1 MNDNALLDSAGIAQQ
16 IITGLVESVPNILKA
31 LVVFIIGYILAK
43 LIAKLVLTGLQKA
56 GIDKLKDKLD
66 EIEIVSKSNISFLPS
81 SAISKSIY
89 YFILLTVTVTAVD
102 ILQIDAITELLK
114 EFMILLPNLFVAVII
129 LILGLLIAEAIRKM
143 VQGTCESLG
152 IPAAKVI
159 ATFVFFFVI
168 INALMIAL
176 KKATIPTQFL
186 TDNLTLL
193 FGGIVAAFAIGYGL
207 SSKGIMSSFLSSYY
221 SKSRFNLGDVITIDG
236 SHGEIVEMDS
246 TTIVIQSK
254 EGRTVVPLSK
264 FTEEKVIIHDA

>member
-1 MNDNALLDSAGIAQQ
+1 MNETSSSLIQTILN
-16 IITGLVESVPNILKA
+16 GLIESVPNILKA
-31 LVVFIIGYILAK
+31 LVIFIIGYILAK
-43 LIAKLVLTGLQKA
+43 LIAKLVLKGLQKA
-56 GIDKLKDKLD
+56 GVDKLKDKLD
-66 EIEIVSKSNISFLPS
+66 EIEMVSKSNISFLPS
-81 SAISKSIY
+81 SAIAKSIY
-89 YFILLTVTVTAVD
+89 YFVLLAVTITAVD

-114 EFMILLPNLFVAVII
+114 EFMILLPNLFVAIII
-129 LILGLLIAEAIRKM
+129 LILGLLIADGVRNM

-159 ATFVFFFVI
+159 ATFVFFFVM

-207 SSKGIMSSFLSSYY
+207 ASKGIMSSFLSSYY
-221 SKSRFNLGDVITIDG
+221 SKSRFNLGDTITIDG

-246 TTIVIQSK
+246 TTIVIHGS

>member
-1 MNDNALLDSAGIAQQ
+1 MNENTTLSIAQQ
-16 IITGLVESVPNILKA
+16 ILEGFVSSVPNILKA
-31 LVVFIIGYILAK
+31 LIVFIIGYI
-43 LIAKLVLTGLQKA
+43 IAKFVAMLVRKGLEKA

-81 SAISKSIY
+81 SAISKAIY
-89 YFILLTVTVTAVD
+89 YFILLAVTITSVE
-102 ILQIDAITELLK
+102 ILQIDAITDLLK
-114 EFMILLPNLFVAVII
+114 ELVILLPNLFVAII
-129 LILGLLIAEAIRKM
+129 IMILGLLIAEAIRKM

-159 ATFVFFFVI
+159 ATFVFFFVM

-207 SSKGIMSSFLSSYY
+207 ASKGIMSSFLSSYY
-221 SKSRFNLGDVITIDG
+221 SKSRFNLGDTITIDG

-246 TTIVIQSK
+246 TTIVIHGS